1 MNQNRS
7 TNLISLTK
15 THTVILLSIIFTS
28 GIIIRIF
35 YTPFNVPVSLDST
48 SFFVYSLA
56 LIEQGPFPT
65 DYLRV
70 NLGWPSLLSIF
81 LVLFENSEMLELM
94 NIQRIT
100 SIIISTVTVIPVFYM
115 IKTFFRT
122 ETAIISSA
130 IFVFEPHLI
139 INSINGGTMSL
150 FILLITLSILFSLKQ
165 KNYHYLLSF
174 VFGGLA
180 TFVRYEGF
188 LILIPLIFS
197 IFLEKNNVKMNLKKS
212 ILGIIIFFLIII
224 PVSFIGYEIDNRII
238 IFDQLVAGGNFVT
251 NTMYS
256 DELIPEEKFSKIKND
271 KKLLIFIIDSLI
283 GYVKF
288 FLLTIIPILIIGI
301 SFAMFYFRKMTKNKI
316 RFLIFSL
323 FLSIAGLYAYGRGF
337 EESKYIFPLIPIML
351 LIISIPIERHIT
363 KINFKKIC
371 IWIMMGVIII
381 SISYIEY
388 QKLDY
393 QVEEEIYESA
403 VFVVT
408 NTKGVNNDPGGRFV
422 KIAELEQNWP
432 KLPPVDERG
441 KIGVQ
446 TNRVNINN
454 FFNIEDFLDD
464 SRSLDLTHIVTY
476 KENRKDFLD
485 DIFLNE
491 KNYPYLSKVYDS
503 STLGHKKQIK
513 IFEIDYEIFLRK

>member
-1 MNQNRS
+1 LNQNRS

-100 SIIISTVTVIPVFYM
+100 SIIISTVTVIPVFYLTK
-115 IKTFFRT
+115 IFFRK

-165 KNYHYLLSF
+165 KNYHYLLAF

-180 TFVRYEGF
+180 AFVRYEGL
-188 LILIPLIFS
+188 LILIPLIVS
-197 IFLEKNNVKMNLKKS
+197 TFLQKNNFKENVKRI
-212 ILGIIIFFLIII
+212 ILGAFVFFLIII
-224 PVSFIGYEIDNRII
+224 PISFIGYEKDDRII
-238 IFDQLVAGGNFVT
+238 VFDQIISGGEFVT
-251 NTMYS
+251 SVMYS
-256 DELIPEEKFSKIKND
+256 DELIPEEKFSKIQND
-271 KKLLIFIIDSLI
+271 KKLQIFVIDSLT

-288 FLLTIIPILIIGI
+288 FLLTTIPILIIGI
-301 SFAMFYFRKMTKNKI
+301 CVSVLYIRKITKNKI
-316 RFLIFSL
+316 IFLIFSL
-323 FLSIAGLYAYGRGF
+323 FLSIAGLYAYGRGI
-337 EESKYIFPLIPIML
+337 EESKYIFPLIPIMML
-351 LIISIPIERHIT
+351 VVSVPIERHMT
-363 KINFKKIC
+363 KINIKKFGIG
-371 IWIMMGVIII
+371 IMIVVIVI

-403 VFVVT
+403 VFVVA
-408 NTKGVNNDPGGRFV
+408 NANGVNDVPGGRFV

-432 KLPPVDERG
+432 ELPPTDERG
-441 KIGVQ
+441 KIGFQ
-446 TNRVNINN
+446 TKKINIKNS
-454 FFNIEDFLDD
+454 FNIEDFLKD
-464 SRSLDLTHIVTY
+464 SKSLGLTHIVTY
-476 KENRKDFLD
+476 NENEKEFLN

-491 KNYPYLSKVYDS
+491 GNYPYLSKVYDS
-503 STLGHKKQIK
+503 SLLGHKKQIK
-513 IFEIDYEIFLRK
+513 IFEIDYQKFIPK